1 MADLSKLS
9 DSDLDAMIAQKQSA
23 SKAKPSGPS
32 PALAKISDDDL
43 DKMIASKQ
51 EATRPKASVAD
62 TALEGFGKGA
72 SLGYLPQLQA
82 AEQKGVEAIGDAKD
96 KALHAVGLGHLASTD
111 SQLREQGFDIPVETY
126 VQARDANIKRQ
137 AQQAKDNPVTAKASE
152 IAGELT
158 TAVASSGVLPE
169 AGVAK
174 TLAQKVGQGALQG
187 ARTGFVYGA
196 AQNPGDKAGV
206 VDLIQPNERAENAE
220 KGTAIGATIG
230 GAIPVITKGISS
242 GAAAASD
249 KLKALAEKSAVNATG
264 ATGKQAIEFADDAGR
279 QLLDRKIVRFGDS
292 QEKIAE
298 RASTAVDEVNNQIDS
313 TLSKLQKDG
322 VTVDRNDIYNTV
334 RAAINKLKSNESQAD
349 VAKALEN
356 HLNSVIDAADNGGTK
371 IGVAD
376 AEVIKRGFNKIAKNW
391 ADPSAGQAGKTMY
404 QTYRNAVEDAAT
416 KADPET
422 AKTFIDAKKSFGVLS
437 PVMDA
442 AERRAATTAQSPAG
456 GLADVAAAGAG
467 AAGGGPVGAIL
478 APLARRVIAPRVA
491 SSVAVSADAAADILR
506 KIPQFAEMESSRP
519 AAFQAFATQLATPT
533 ETTAPAL
540 MKAASNPPKKG
551 EEKWATD
558 GFAKL
563 IEHTSDPEK
572 IQQLQEMKE
581 KLMKDSRSRRLLI
594 SASDLK
600 PGSKAMQNLMDQI
613 DSTSEK
619 VK

>member
-1 MADLSKLS
+1 MDDASERETLLERAQLLQQAKTIQTSK
-9 DSDLDAMIAQKQSA
+9 ASA
-23 SKAKPSGPS
+23 SSG
-32 PALAKISDDDL
+32 D
-43 DKMIASKQ
+43 
-51 EATRPKASVAD
+51 VAQ
-62 TALEGFGKGA
+62 TAIEGFGKGA
-72 SLGYLPQLQA
+72 SVGYLPQLQA
-82 AEQKGVEAIGDAKD
+82 ATSQGVDAIGDAKD

-126 VQARDANIKRQ
+126 VQARDANIRRQ
-137 AQQAKDNPVTAKASE
+137 AQQAKDNPVTAKAAE
-152 IAGELT
+152 IAGGLT

-169 AGVAK
+169 AGAAK
-174 TLAQKVGQGALQG
+174 TLLQKVGQGALQG
-187 ARTGFVYGA
+187 AKTGFIYGA
-196 AQNPGDKAGV
+196 AANPGDKEGV
-206 VDLIQPNERAENAE
+206 VDPTQLNERALNAE

-230 GAIPVITKGISS
+230 GAIPVIAKGISS
-242 GAAAASD
+242 GVGAASD

-264 ATGKQAIEFADDAGR
+264 ATGKQASEFADDAGR

-292 QEKIAE
+292 QEKIAA
-298 RASTAVDEVNNQIDS
+298 RASSAIDQVDGQIDS
-313 TLSKLQKDG
+313 TLSKLQNDG

-349 VAKALEN
+349 VTKALEN

-371 IGVAD
+371 VGVAD

-404 QTYRNAVEDAAT
+404 QTYRTAVEDAAT

-422 AKTFIDAKKSFGVLS
+422 AKTFIDAKKSYGVLS
-437 PVMDA
+437 PVVDA
-442 AERRAATTAQSPAG
+442 AERRASTTAQSPAG

-533 ETTAPAL
+533 ETAAPAL
-540 MKAASNPPKKG
+540 MKAASNDSPKKG
-551 EEKWATD
+551 EEKWAKTGLDNVLNHIDDPSLKSKIQNLQTD
-558 GFAKL
+558 FL
-563 IEHTSDPEK
+563 SDPRK
-572 IQQLQEMKE
+572 
-581 KLMKDSRSRRLLI
+581 RSLLI
-594 SASDLK
+594 MASDLK
-600 PGSKAMQNLMDQI
+600 PKTPAMDDVVNKIKKQI
-613 DSTSEK
+613 GDK
-619 VK
+619 